1 MIRMRSSSLVAI
13 SIAGVLV
20 ALGSSRVHAQSL
32 PAQGAKQAAKEP
44 RTGEDAVKVSWA
56 VIGDAKPGATV
67 RIAATYDIVPNWHI
81 YWLNAGESG
90 APTEIELELP
100 EGCTVAKRPNGRP
113 KVDFPVPKVFRKS
126 DTTFGYESSVT
137 LSVAV
142 TLPST
147 IPAGGFTAKVRSSWL
162 VCKEMCLLGR
172 NESQVDLLKPAA
184 PDSVAAKSL
193 ATSLA
198 LVPKPLPADWKV
210 SMTDVSAEAAVL
222 VIEAPA
228 AVAADAAWTMLPAET
243 PGIFLE
249 SGYLAEAK
257 GRSLRV
263 PLVLSREISEGRPL
277 AFTGVVDLGKNA
289 GSFAFSVP
297 VPNP

>member
-1 MIRMRSSSLVAI
+1 MIRMRSTSLVALTV
-13 SIAGVLV
+13 AGMLV
-20 ALGSSRVHAQSL
+20 ALASPRAHAQSL
-32 PAQGAKQAAKEP
+32 TASGAKQAAKEP

-100 EGCTVAKRPNGRP
+100 EGCAVAKRPNGRP
-113 KVDFPVPKVFRKS
+113 VVDFPVPKVFRKS
-126 DTTFGYESSVT
+126 DTTFGYEGTVT

-142 TLPST
+142 TLPAT
-147 IPAGGFTAKVRSSWL
+147 IPASGLAAKVRSSWL

-172 NESQVDLLKPAA
+172 NESQVDLLKPAT
-184 PDSVAAKSL
+184 PDSAAAKAL
-193 ATSLA
+193 AASLA
-198 LVPKPLPADWKV
+198 LVPKPLPGDWKV
-210 SMTDVSAEAAVL
+210 SLSDVSAESAIL
-222 VIEAPA
+222 VVEAPA
-228 AVAADAAWTMLPAET
+228 SVAADAAWTMLPAET

-249 SGYLAEAK
+249 SGYMAEAK

-277 AFTGVVDLGKNA
+277 VFTGVVDLGKNA
-289 GSFAFSVP
+289 VAFAFSVP